1 MNMKKKILT
10 ALDQQLVVF
19 WQPAHLHSMQ
29 LRAVSMTY
37 ENGREISRKLDEF
50 DIAGR
55 GQISLMFEL
64 QLQISAMINVYYQP
78 SMKARSTPDLM
89 KVMNEMW
96 WKNPKIFEKH
106 PEKLLQEWQ
115 EIRAASSALTY
126 SSEVMLLSGG
136 RAAGKNF
143 KGLQHLINTGNK
155 DDGDP

>member
-1 MNMKKKILT
+1 MKKKILK
-10 ALDQQLVVF
+10 ALDEQLVIF
-19 WQPAHLHSMQ
+19 WQPAYLHSVQ

-37 ENGREISRKLDEF
+37 ENGREVSRKLDEF
-50 DIAGR
+50 DISGR
-55 GQISLMFEL
+55 DQISLMFEL

-78 SMKARSTPDLM
+78 SMKAQSTPDLM
-89 KVMNEMW
+89 AVLNKAW

-115 EIRAASSALTY
+115 EIRAASSALAQNL
-126 SSEVMLLSGG
+126 EVMLLSGG

-155 DDGDP
+155 AEATK